1 MGNKRISELQIEVN
15 PQISDLIALASN
27 GTSKRTTLGSITNA
41 GLPATF
47 GDTIINGDITVN
59 GTETIVSSSVLYDSG
74 STIFGNSPDD
84 RHEFTGSVHITGIT
98 ELGGNLIPLIA
109 KGATLGTLERPF
121 SEIFLQS
128 GSISIESDTPGD
140 PSAIISNK
148 EGNLEISVGGML
160 LVQPGAS
167 FVAPTGSF
175 EYLSGSFNHI
185 GSAFRQGN
193 TIVTGSFAV
202 SGSTVQIGDN
212 TLDGLTKLRGNVSVI
227 GNTTIEGTT
236 TFSDSATTVT
246 GSFLISGS
254 TTQIGNNTLEGN
266 TILSGSVNI
275 IGNTDIKGTTTF
287 SDSATTVTGSF
298 LISGST
304 TQIGNNTLDGN
315 TILSGSVNIIG
326 STTIEGTTNFSNS
339 STTVTGSFLV
349 SGSTTQI
356 GNNTLDGNTILSGS
370 VDISGSTEFNGDVDV
385 IGDFYHLGNKQYNY
399 GQFYSLET
407 QSGSAD
413 TPYEM
418 KFEGADSTN
427 GISIGDNGSGLP
439 TRITPNHTGLYNI
452 QFSNQLGNTANSDVT
467 FDIWF
472 RQNGTNVTNS
482 NTKFSL
488 LKSLGSG
495 LYTAAALNFMANI
508 NAGDYVEIMWSTD
521 KATGQF
527 EYLGTQTSPTRPAT
541 PSIILT
547 VTQIA

>member
-1 MGNKRISELQIEVN
+1 M
-15 PQISDLIALASN
+15 
-27 GTSKRTTLGSITNA
+27 
-41 GLPATF
+41 
-47 GDTIINGDITVN
+47 
-59 GTETIVSSSVLYDSG
+59 
-74 STIFGNSPDD
+74 
-84 RHEFTGSVHITGIT
+84 
-98 ELGGNLIPLIA
+98 
-109 KGATLGTLERPF
+109 
-121 SEIFLQS
+121 
-128 GSISIESDTPGD
+128 
-140 PSAIISNK
+140 
-148 EGNLEISVGGML
+148 
-160 LVQPGAS
+160 
-167 FVAPTGSF
+167 
-175 EYLSGSFNHI
+175 
-185 GSAFRQGN
+185 
-193 TIVTGSFAV
+193 
-202 SGSTVQIGDN
+202 
-212 TLDGLTKLRGNVSVI
+212 
-227 GNTTIEGTT
+227 
-236 TFSDSATTVT
+236 
-246 GSFLISGS
+246 
-254 TTQIGNNTLEGN
+254 
-266 TILSGSVNI
+266 
-275 IGNTDIKGTTTF
+275 
-287 SDSATTVTGSF
+287 
-298 LISGST
+298 SGST

-315 TILSGSVNIIG
+315 TILR
-326 STTIEGTTNFSNS
+326 
-339 STTVTGSFLV
+339 
-349 SGSTTQI
+349 
-356 GNNTLDGNTILSGS
+356 GS
-370 VDISGSTEFNGDVDV
+370 VDISGSAEFNGDVDV

>member
-1 MGNKRISELQIEVN
+1 MGSKRISELELEVN
-15 PQISDLIALASN
+15 PQVSDLIALASN

-59 GTETIVSSSVLYDSG
+59 GTETIISSSVLYDSG
-74 STIFGNSPDD
+74 STIFGNTSDD

-109 KGATLGTLERPF
+109 KGATLGTLEKPF

-254 TTQIGNNTLEGN
+254 TTQIGNNTLDGN

-275 IGNTDIKGTTTF
+275 IGNTTIEGTTTF
-287 SDSATTVTGSF
+287 SDSSTTVTGSF

>member
-59 GTETIVSSSVLYDSG
+59 GTETIISSSVLYDSG
-74 STIFGNSPDD
+74 STIFGNTSDD

-109 KGATLGTLERPF
+109 KGATLGTLEKPF

-227 GNTTIEGTT
+227 GNTTIE
-236 TFSDSATTVT
+236 
-246 GSFLISGS
+246 
-254 TTQIGNNTLEGN
+254 
-266 TILSGSVNI
+266 
-275 IGNTDIKGTTTF
+275 GTTTF

>member
-74 STIFGNSPDD
+74 STIFGNSSDD

-254 TTQIGNNTLEGN
+254 TTQIGNNTL
-266 TILSGSVNI
+266 
-275 IGNTDIKGTTTF
+275 
-287 SDSATTVTGSF
+287 
-298 LISGST
+298 
-304 TQIGNNTLDGN
+304 DGN
-315 TILSGSVNIIG
+315 TILSGSVN
-326 STTIEGTTNFSNS
+326 
-339 STTVTGSFLV
+339 
-349 SGSTTQI
+349 
-356 GNNTLDGNTILSGS
+356 
-370 VDISGSTEFNGDVDV
+370 ISGSTEFNGDVDV

>member
-15 PQISDLIALASN
+15 PQVSDLIALASN

-74 STIFGNSPDD
+74 STIFGNSSDD

-109 KGATLGTLERPF
+109 KGATLGTLEKPF

-254 TTQIGNNTLEGN
+254 TTQIGNNTLDGN

-275 IGNTDIKGTTTF
+275 IGNTTIEGTTTF
-287 SDSATTVTGSF
+287 SDSSTTVTGSF